1 MGSGKGSKMRKLANV
16 FLAFVILGLLL
27 RLAAVAEEAKGA
39 AVPPETRINAEPF
52 AVECTA
58 YCDEGVTASGKPTT
72 EGRTIAGAR
81 EWLGCV
87 ALLYEVDGQGG
98 VGDFIGMYEFTDTGC
113 GRDGDIPRGETV
125 DIFMEDYDRC
135 MEWGRREVY
144 VQIIRGQG

>member
-1 MGSGKGSKMRKLANV
+1 MRKLANV

-39 AVPPETRINAEPF
+39 AVPPEARINTEPF

-58 YCDEGVTASGKPTT
+58 YCDE
-72 EGRTIAGAR
+72 
-81 EWLGCV
+81 
-87 ALLYEVDGQGG
+87 
-98 VGDFIGMYEFTDTGC
+98 
-113 GRDGDIPRGETV
+113 GDIPRGETV

>member
-1 MGSGKGSKMRKLANV
+1 MSEKGKAMRKLANV
-16 FLAFVILGLLL
+16 FLVFVILGLLL

-39 AVPPETRINAEPF
+39 AVPPEARINAEPF

-87 ALLYEVDGQGG
+87 ALL
-98 VGDFIGMYEFTDTGC
+98 
-113 GRDGDIPRGETV
+113 
-125 DIFMEDYDRC
+125 
-135 MEWGRREVY
+135 
-144 VQIIRGQG
+144 

>member
-39 AVPPETRINAEPF
+39 AVPPEARINAEPF

-81 EWLGCV
+81 EWRGCV

-98 VGDFIGMYEFTDTGC
+98 VGDFIGMYEVTDTGY